1 MADRSSL
8 PRDRK
13 QPVLLVV
20 QRENSRPGQV
30 EEALNAKG
38 WPTRRCCPGAG
49 NKLPDCMDGYSGAVI
64 FGGPMSANDDHLPAI
79 RAELDWLPRLIE
91 QGTPFFGICLG
102 AQILARCLGAKVERH
117 PEGMMEI
124 GYYPVT
130 PSPPANQLFK
140 KPMHVYHWHNEGFE
154 LPAGSELLVTGETYP
169 NQAFRYGK
177 SAYGVQFH
185 PEIQEPI
192 MRHWLAGASH
202 MLVEPGAQAAER
214 HLDGHAAYGPA
225 MHRWLD
231 DFIDIWLADSA
242 LV

>member
-1 MADRSSL
+1 
-8 PRDRK
+8 
-13 QPVLLVV
+13 
-20 QRENSRPGQV
+20 
-30 EEALNAKG
+30 
-38 WPTRRCCPGAG
+38 
-49 NKLPDCMDGYSGAVI
+49 
-64 FGGPMSANDDHLPAI
+64 MSANDDHLPAI

-124 GYYPVT
+124 GYYPIT
-130 PSPPANQLFK
+130 PTPRANGLFK